1 MCISILEGERNNHHH
16 HGGGN
21 GGHDG
26 EINTNQSYL
35 VKLCQ

>member
-1 MCISILEGERNNHHH
+1 MCISILEGERSYGN

-21 GGHDG
+21 GGG
-26 EINTNQSYL
+26 NGKINTNQSYL